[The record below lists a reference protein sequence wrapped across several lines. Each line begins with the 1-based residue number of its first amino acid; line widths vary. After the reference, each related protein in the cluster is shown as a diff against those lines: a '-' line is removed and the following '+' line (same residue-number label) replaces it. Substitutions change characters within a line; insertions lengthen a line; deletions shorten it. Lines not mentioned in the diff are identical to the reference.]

1 MGIIRSSGIPRI
13 RASFGDIQNII
24 PKDVANVI
32 VILIIEVEESDTM
45 SSSCAT
51 SADNTAIRLPV
62 CLVSKYD
69 ASIAIRLA
77 VASILMSCW
86 TLYAVDCHRNSL
98 MPWKMARKMN
108 EIRISTPNPISGE
121 FRLLELTKDSIEELV

>member
-1 MGIIRSSGIPRI
+1 M
-13 RASFGDIQNII
+13 I

-32 VILIIEVEESDTM
+32 RIRIIEVDESDTT

-51 SADNTAIRLPV
+51 SADSTAIKFPV
-62 CLVSKYD
+62 CLVSKYE

-86 TLYAVDCHRNSL
+86 TLYAVDCQRNSL
-98 MPWKMARKMN
+98 IPWNTARKEN

-121 FRLLELTKDSIEELV
+121 ERLLELTKDSMNELVYVPLW